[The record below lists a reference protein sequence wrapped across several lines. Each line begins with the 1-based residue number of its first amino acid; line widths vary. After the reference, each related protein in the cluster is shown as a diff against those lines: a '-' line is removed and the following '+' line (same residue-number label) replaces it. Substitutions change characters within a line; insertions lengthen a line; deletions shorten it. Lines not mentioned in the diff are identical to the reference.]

1 MGNNDG
7 QVKIVKLRSISNEM
21 ELSMIKEILDDNDI
35 AYMVKD
41 HGAGGYMRII
51 GGSSL
56 FETDVMV
63 AESNLDKANELLK
76 SIFID

>member
-1 MGNNDG
+1 MRKNEGNAN
-7 QVKIVKLRSISNEM
+7 IVKLRSISNEM

-35 AYMVKD
+35 PYFVKD

-51 GGSSL
+51 SGISL

-63 AESNLDKANELLK
+63 GKSDFEKAKELLK
-76 SIFID
+76 SIIIE